1 MHYAHHCQVR
11 SPEMSAPH
19 DRPPLLRP
27 PFLHVAVRATLAA
40 TAAALLLAG
49 CSTLQPIQTAE
60 KLVGSPEST
69 VRQTFGEPTDTF
81 KLADGTTRWIYSKQP
96 YGYDIYAADFDANGR
111 LKSFREMLTEAEIY
125 AAKPG
130 VWTKQDVLERWGR
143 PREPINYYPLMKR
156 EAWSYRMYVAP
167 YQPAHFSVYF
177 TDAGVVDRTMI
188 ILDARGDRN
197 RR

>member
-1 MHYAHHCQVR
+1 MHYAHHCPVR
-11 SPEMSAPH
+11 RPEMSAIPH
-19 DRPPLLRP
+19 RPYQPRRIRMAAL
-27 PFLHVAVRATLAA
+27 AAAAA
-40 TAAALLLAG
+40 TAAAMVLAG
-49 CSTLQPIQTAE
+49 CAQLQPVQTAD
-60 KLVGSPEST
+60 KLIGSPESA

-81 KLADGTTRWIYSKQP
+81 QLADGTTRWIYSKQP

-111 LKSFREMLTEAEIY
+111 LKNFREMLTEAEIY
-125 AAKPG
+125 KAQPG
-130 VWTKQDVLERWGR
+130 VWTKKDVLERWGR

-156 EAWSYRMYVAP
+156 EAWSYRMYVSP